1 LLYQYGVGLAFL
13 ATTRDDGGPRVHPM
27 CPLLTESE
35 LYAFIVPS
43 PKRDDLHR
51 DGRYALHSFAAEANE
66 DAFYLTGR
74 ADLIADEET
83 TKRLATQ
90 FAAERGM
97 TDPPAEIASWQL
109 FASTSSRVCSLGQ
122 RDTGTHHRSTRRGMH
137 QRLSQTSAVTVDWP
151 STGIST
157 SSSIPSSTK
166 NAIAALRSS
175 TTMPTLSIRWIVIS
189 PSIGGGPRSTP
200 PAGYG
205 MNRGLL
211 AGCRGRLDG
220 LQNELGRGLGLGH
233 ERDVRSPHLH
243 DRRVGAL
250 GHEALELR
258 RDRLVL
264 GTEQIPARQ
273 CVPRWRSRRTRRR
286 TCDEDGLVELA

>member
-1 LLYQYGVGLAFL
+1 VVKWGEFASLRTDLADAGRQLLYQYGVGLAFL

-97 TDPPAEIASWQL
+97 TDPPAGIASWQL
-109 FASTSSRVCSLGQ
+109 FAFDIES
-122 RDTGTHHRSTRRGMH
+122 
-137 QRLSQTSAVTVDWP
+137 
-151 STGIST
+151 
-157 SSSIPSSTK
+157 
-166 NAIAALRSS
+166 
-175 TTMPTLSIRWIVIS
+175 
-189 PSIGGGPRSTP
+189 
-200 PAGYG
+200 
-205 MNRGLL
+205 GLL
-211 AGCRGRLDG
+211 TRTT
-220 LQNELGRGLGLGH
+220 GH
-233 ERDVRSPHLH
+233 GDPSPKHTTWH
-243 DRRVGAL
+243 AP
-250 GHEALELR
+250 EA
-258 RDRLVL
+258 
-264 GTEQIPARQ
+264 
-273 CVPRWRSRRTRRR
+273 
-286 TCDEDGLVELA
+286 